1 MNKEAFHQGFIE
13 ACQAA
18 GFTPRQTAHLHSMMP
33 AMRRHL
39 QKQAFSFAIGL
50 PGVGSGLFAPKA
62 VSPEEKAHAAYYRKM
77 IQPHID
83 EADTA
88 FDAIPGTSIGE
99 VWDKE
104 RTPDHNR
111 ALLRRDPRVYGKFS
125 DLISQY
131 FHDRGWATYKGDVLG
146 LTTQASRNRAYDA
159 RNIGRLKADMEQKA
173 IPESTRDAYAK
184 AKIWG
189 AFTPK
194 PVPSKKQPLTV

>member
-18 GFTPRQTAHLHSMMP
+18 GFTPRQTARLHSAMP

-39 QKQAFSFAIGL
+39 RKQAFSVALSL
-50 PGVGSGLFAPKA
+50 PTVGSQLFIPKV

-77 IQPHID
+77 IQPHIA
-83 EADTA
+83 EADSA
-88 FDAIPGTSIGE
+88 FKAIPGTWAGE

-104 RTPDHNR
+104 RSPGYDKATAD
-111 ALLRRDPRVYGKFS
+111 RDPRTSGKFS
-125 DLISQY
+125 NLLTQY
-131 FHDRGWATYKGDVLG
+131 FHDRGWATYKPDLLG
-146 LTTQASRNRAYDA
+146 LTNQDSRNRAYDA
-159 RNIGRLKADMEQKA
+159 RNIGRLKADMEQAA

-184 AKIWG
+184 AKTWG

-194 PVPSKKQPLTV
+194 SAPPKKQPLTV